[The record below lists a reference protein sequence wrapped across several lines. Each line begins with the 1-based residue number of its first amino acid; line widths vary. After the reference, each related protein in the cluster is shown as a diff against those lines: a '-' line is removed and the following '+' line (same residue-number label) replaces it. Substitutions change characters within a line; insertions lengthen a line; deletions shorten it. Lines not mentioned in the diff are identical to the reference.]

1 MGRTVK
7 VGLDVDEAPF
17 VRGMGRA
24 AGAAEKLDDALDD
37 VSGAAKESAAST
49 DRAKASADDLGDAAK
64 DAGKDL
70 ARLRADAERLDRQID
85 ETTGSIRELARA
97 IAATS
102 DEAARAD
109 LTKKLNVEQGR
120 LRETVTLRKLIDVDS
135 ASDMGAELAQ
145 GVSVSFVQRLGPMI
159 ARVPMSGAV
168 MNPAVAAIGAPLVA
182 GLVTLVGTA
191 VGGAIV
197 GGTAVGGIIGGL
209 VLAAKDPA
217 VKAAGTQLGTDLAAA
232 MGRASSAF
240 VPETLGAIDTIRD
253 RVLKLEPEF
262 NRAFTS
268 AARYVDPLLDG
279 LLDAGEN
286 ALPGIIDAIDAAGP
300 VIDVVAQ
307 GARDLGDALGDG
319 LSDLAPYADEGAR
332 ALDVLF
338 FVMEGGVRTAFALVE
353 GMAALYEVAELVGAL
368 MTGDVARFW
377 ALATA
382 QDGAKSSSTDLSGVI
397 GELGNKIR
405 ATGEETKSAAD
416 AAREMKTAFD
426 ELFGGA
432 MGYDRAVIA
441 YKEGVKELNAELR
454 EGKRSLDTNT
464 EAGKENATAVLDQ
477 IQRIKD
483 LRDAR
488 LEQGESIDVV
498 NGKYATEIGRIRA
511 KLSALGYEQSE
522 IDELIGKYEAI
533 PGRVSTRVDA
543 ETIQAERNLAKVRS
557 LIAQI
562 RSKRVVITTQHNQIV
577 TRSEGRNVPIGDGVG
592 GRRWGGITE
601 HAQVGLLREAVI
613 ETPRAPARYAWA
625 EPATGGEAFIPR
637 FGDLARSRGIAE
649 KVVTDWLGGQV
660 QWRGS
665 QAAPAS
671 GGTTAAGGN
680 GLGSPEQ
687 LARAVRSAL
696 MGVSVQMDGRTVGY
710 IQGRQADILSR

>member
-1 MGRTVK
+1 MARTVK

-64 DAGKDL
+64 DAGQDL

-109 LTKKLNVEQGR
+109 LTKKLNIEQGR
-120 LRETVTLRKLIDVDS
+120 LREKVTLRRLIDVDS

-145 GVSVSFVQRLGPMI
+145 GVSVSFAAKLGPLL
-159 ARVPMSGAV
+159 ARAPMAG

-182 GLVTLVGTA
+182 GLVTLLGTA
-191 VGGAIV
+191 VGGAIIGGV
-197 GGTAVGGIIGGL
+197 GAGGVIGGL
-209 VLAAKDPA
+209 VLAAKDPT
-217 VKAAGTQLGTDLAAA
+217 VEAAGTELGADLSA
-232 MGRASSAF
+232 MLGRASSAF
-240 VPETLGAIDTIRD
+240 VPETLKAIDTIGD
-253 RVLKLEPEF
+253 RALKLEPKF
-262 NRAFTS
+262 NQAFTS
-268 AARYVDPLLDG
+268 ASRLVDPLVDG

-286 ALPGIIDAIDAAGP
+286 ALPGLMDAIDAAPP
-300 VIDVVAQ
+300 VIEAAAD
-307 GARDLGDALGDG
+307 GMRDLGEAVGDG

-338 FVMEGGVRTAFALVE
+338 LVMEGGVRSAFALVE
-353 GMAALYEVAELVGAL
+353 GMAALYKVAELVGAL

-405 ATGEETKSAAD
+405 ATGTETKSAAD

-441 YKEGVKELNAELR
+441 YKDGVKELNKELR
-454 EGKRSLDTNT
+454 EGKRTLDTNT
-464 EAGKENATAVLDQ
+464 QAGRDNATAVLDQ
-477 IQRIKD
+477 IEIIEQ
-483 LRDAR
+483 LRTKR

-498 NGKYATEIGRIRA
+498 NGKYQSEIAKIRA

-522 IDELIGKYEAI
+522 IDALIGKYEKI
-533 PGRVSTRVDA
+533 PEQVTTRVDA
-543 ETIQAERNLAKVRS
+543 ETIQAERNLQKVRD
-557 LIAQI
+557 LIRQI
-562 RSKRVVITTQHNQIV
+562 RSKKVVITTQHNQIV

-613 ETPRAPARYAWA
+613 ESPRAPARYAWA

-637 FGDLARSRGIAE
+637 FGDMARSRWIAE

-660 QWRGS
+660 QWHGS
-665 QAAPAS
+665 QTRAPS
-671 GGTTAAGGN
+671 GGSPGGPV
-680 GLGSPEQ
+680 GGFGSPEQ
-687 LARAVRSAL
+687 FARAVRAAL
-696 MGVSVQMDGRTVGY
+696 IGVSVHMDGRTVGV
-710 IQGRQADILSR
+710 IQGRQADIYSR